1 MIRSA
6 GEREPRFLTIDEAL
20 TLHETNIAQHGGSTG
35 IRDRGL
41 LESALA
47 MPRQAFGGE
56 FTHSFPHE
64 MAAAYLFHVCKN
76 HPFVDGNKRTALAC
90 CVVFLH
96 LNGWTMTA
104 SQNDAVDT
112 VLAVASG
119 TMSKA
124 EIAKWL
130 VENSASRSD

>member
-6 GEREPRFLTIDEAL
+6 AEREPRFLTIDEAL
-20 TLHETNIAQHGGSTG
+20 TLHETNIAEHGGATG

-64 MAAAYLFHVCKN
+64 MAGAYLFHICKN

-90 CVVFLH
+90 CVVFLY

-104 SQNDAVDT
+104 AQNDAADT

-119 TMSKA
+119 TMSKTELA
-124 EIAKWL
+124 SWL
-130 VENSASRSD
+130 AANSVAQAA